1 MIKAIGLFSGG
12 LDSILAVKLIKD
24 QGIDVEVIHYDI
36 GVEPLHIERRV
47 KQRET
52 EITEQEIEQQLESA
66 LCI

>member
-24 QGIDVEVIHYDI
+24 QGIDSDVIHFDL

-47 KQRET
+47 KQRKPKS
-52 EITEQEIEQQLESA
+52 LSKRLNSNWA
-66 LCI
+66 